1 MIINCFKCS
10 IGIEASNFEDSY
22 FYSKCETCEIVYW
35 INCFTKQLNYIN
47 FQNLGLKF
55 FLRKNNI
62 IVYNVINNIS
72 ININIECKDNIS
84 FYQFCKKYIDN
95 LIFI

>member
-55 FLRKNNI
+55 FLRKLCCEQRVCPFS
-62 IVYNVINNIS
+62 IVALPP
-72 ININIECKDNIS
+72 KS
-84 FYQFCKKYIDN
+84 FG
-95 LIFI
+95 FIWST